1 MYNSSHNY
9 VDNHNKCYEIVD
21 NNADKDSE
29 DDYGYSNGEGE
40 LQVTTNP
47 PLSSARRMDLR
58 DSPVLM
64 FTASTPTPTPT
75 DESDAPASPPVRPD
89 VAREA
94 ARATAGLDLPSPV
107 APKKPRYTA
116 VPTQFQHQFTPVLNQ
131 YRQQFTPAPKPFQAQ
146 LPASDSSYMW
156 PPGVHAL
163 AGLDELLICPSK
175 GERRSGSPLQG
186 GVGAASL
193 FSLPYLT

>member
-1 MYNSSHNY
+1 MTMMINDGEALPVTPNPSS
-9 VDNHNKCYEIVD
+9 
-21 NNADKDSE
+21 
-29 DDYGYSNGEGE
+29 
-40 LQVTTNP
+40 L
-47 PLSSARRMDLR
+47 ARRMDLR

-107 APKKPRYTA
+107 APKKPRYTP

-175 GERRSGSPLQG
+175 GERRSGAGWGRG
-186 GVGAASL
+186 GGRSYFAFRVLGGL
-193 FSLPYLT
+193 LMLLDVVV